1 MAKLYTLFLI
11 SVQEKNKLEIELQTL
26 LSQNI
31 S

>member
-1 MAKLYTLFLI
+1 MAKLYTLLLI